1 MFRSILF
8 SFAFII
14 FSFPLH
20 AQKCPA
26 PIDSLRWMTG
36 YWKHMTEGSE
46 TEEQWMGPLNK
57 LMVGMSRNTDTG
69 FNASFEFLRIQQ
81 DKSGSVKYIAMPSA
95 KKETAFMMTYYKNRE
110 VWFENPAH
118 DFPRKIIYRMNSPG
132 EVTVT
137 LESIEEGQP
146 YKYEYS
152 MSKEPCGD

>member
-1 MFRSILF
+1 MFRYIFTLLLLSIF
-8 SFAFII
+8 NV
-14 FSFPLH
+14 PLY
-20 AQKCPA
+20 AQKSPA
-26 PIDSLRWMTG
+26 PIDSLRWMAG

-69 FNASFEFLRIQQ
+69 FNASFEFLRILQ
-81 DKSGSVKYIAMPSA
+81 DKKGAVLYIAMPSA
-95 KKETAFMMTYYKNRE
+95 KKETVFTMTYYKNRE

-132 EVTVT
+132 EITVI
-137 LESIEEGQP
+137 LDGIEEGQP
-146 YKYEYS
+146 YKYEYN